1 LFVLGS
7 GVIVKSGNGPQRK
20 SKQKRVVCIYIL
32 TNLAMISK
40 TFKNLFAEVVP
51 FFKSTTIFSYDKI
64 TNIHTSLN

>member
-1 LFVLGS
+1 MFVLGS

-20 SKQKRVVCIYIL
+20 NKQKRVVCIYIL

-40 TFKNLFAEVVP
+40 TFKNLFAEVP